1 MRKARFKLAQRFV
14 LFSCLSCT
22 FVISGL
28 LAQSLFADDTE
39 TFGKPSRSEKQVSR
53 LVAQLMQRDHLS
65 RKPLD
70 NSISQRA
77 FDMFVKMLDPMKVY
91 FLQSDVDEFSKKW
104 RDSVDDKMKDGD
116 YEIAF
121 AIFNRF
127 LQRVDE
133 RTKLAESLVDTA
145 FDYTMDEEITTD
157 RDAISFA
164 KNDAEVRDRWRK
176 RIKYN
181 LMVLK
186 NDKDSKVDPKEKLK
200 KRYDAYDKRMHQTDN
215 GDVVEMYVT
224 AITSSF
230 DPHTA
235 YMSKDSFE
243 NFLIS
248 MSLQLEGI
256 GATLQSTDDG
266 YTVIKRVVVGGAADK
281 QGEIVVED
289 KIVGVGQGESGDF
302 VDVTGMKLDDV
313 VQKIRGKAGTT
324 VRLQVLSEDGS
335 DIKTVKIVREKIKLE
350 DSAARGVV
358 FEEGAKSDGSPYKI
372 GVIDLPSF
380 YADMESSKR
389 GSTDARSTTR
399 DVERILE
406 GFSDKG
412 VDSVVIDLR
421 RNGGGSLREAID
433 CTGLFINTGTV
444 VQVKDAYGQIQKHN
458 DERSGM
464 SWDGP
469 VVVLTSK
476 FSASASEILA
486 GAIQDYGRGIVIGD
500 TTTHGK
506 GTVQSLIDLNQLVF
520 GVAKSPNMY
529 GALKITMQQFYRPNG
544 DSTQKRGV
552 LSDIVLP
559 SITDKMDVSEKDL
572 DYPVEWDSVPSA
584 QPKNFGLVKPENLKS
599 LQDGSMARIA
609 TSEKF
614 VKKKD
619 EISAYVEQKN
629 RKTASLNEEKYL
641 LRRKKLNAEK
651 ADKKE
656 IEDQVNH
663 SNLEI
668 KRDYYMDEVL
678 RITVDY
684 LKLLGDNKVA
694 NN

>member
-1 MRKARFKLAQRFV
+1 MRTDRFKFAQQFI
-14 LFSCLSCT
+14 LFSCLTFT
-22 FVISGL
+22 FVISSL
-28 LAQSLFADDTE
+28 LVTDLAADDTE
-39 TFGKPSRSEKQVSR
+39 TFGQPSRSEKTVSR
-53 LVAQLMQRDHLS
+53 LIAKLMQRDHLS

-70 NSISQRA
+70 DKISQRA
-77 FDMFVKMLDPMKVY
+77 FDMYIKMLDPMKVY
-91 FLQSDVDEFSKKW
+91 FLQSDVDDFSSKW
-104 RDSVDDKMKDGD
+104 RHSIDDNMEKGE

-121 AIFNRF
+121 EIYKRF

-133 RTKLAESLVDTA
+133 RSQLAVELVDST
-145 FDYTMDEEITTD
+145 FDYTLDEEIATD
-157 RDAISFA
+157 KEDVKFA
-164 KNDAEVRDRWRK
+164 TNDDEVRDRWRK

-200 KRYDAYDKRMHQTDN
+200 KRYDAYAKRMHQTDN

-224 AITSSF
+224 AITTSF

-235 YMSKDSFE
+235 YMSKESFE
-243 NFLIS
+243 NFLIA

-256 GATLQSTDDG
+256 GATLQSDDDG
-266 YTVIKRVVVGGAADK
+266 YTVIKRIVVGGAADK
-281 QGEIVVED
+281 QGGLEVED
-289 KIVGVGQGESGDF
+289 KIVGVGQGEAGEF

-313 VQKIRGKAGTT
+313 VQKIRGKSGTT

-335 DIKTVKIVREKIKLE
+335 EIKTENIVREKIKLE

-358 FEEGAKSDGSPYKI
+358 FEEGPYKI

-389 GSTDARSTTR
+389 NTTEARSTTK
-399 DVERILE
+399 DVEKILVD
-406 GFSDKG
+406 FQKQG
-412 VDSVVIDLR
+412 VDSVVLDLR

-444 VQVKDAYGQIQKHN
+444 VQVKDAYGKIQKHN

-506 GTVQSLIDLNQLVF
+506 GTVQSLIDLNSILFRVP
-520 GVAKSPNMY
+520 KPPNMY

-559 SITDKMDVSEKDL
+559 SITDKMDVSETDL

-584 QPKNFGLVKPENLKS
+584 QPKNFGLVKPEMLKE
-599 LQDGSMARIA
+599 LQDDSMSRIA
-609 TSEKF
+609 DSEKF
-614 VKKKD
+614 GKKQD
-619 EISAYVEQKN
+619 EIKAYVEQKN
-629 RKTASLNEEKYL
+629 RKTATLNEKKYL
-641 LRRKKLNAEK
+641 ARREKLNAEK
-651 ADKKE
+651 EDEKT

-678 RITVDY
+678 QISVDY
-684 LKLLGDNKVA
+684 LKMLNGKKVA

>member
-1 MRKARFKLAQRFV
+1 MRTDRFKIAQPFV
-14 LFSCLSCT
+14 LLPCLALT
-22 FVISGL
+22 LVIS
-28 LAQSLFADDTE
+28 SLFATDLAADDTE
-39 TFGKPSRSEKQVSR
+39 KFGQPSRSEKTVSR
-53 LVAQLMQRDHLS
+53 LIAKLMQRDHLS

-70 NSISQRA
+70 DKISQRA
-77 FDMFVKMLDPMKVY
+77 FDMYVKMLDPMKVY
-91 FLQSDVDEFSKKW
+91 FLQSDIDEFSSKW
-104 RDSVDDKMKDGD
+104 RESIDDNMKKGE

-121 AIFNRF
+121 EIFSRF
-127 LQRVDE
+127 LDRVNE
-133 RTKLAESLVDTA
+133 RSQLAVELVDSD
-145 FDYTMDEEITTD
+145 FDYSLDEEIATD
-157 RDAISFA
+157 QDDVTFA
-164 KNDAEVRDRWRK
+164 ANEDEVKDRWRK

-186 NDKDSKVDPKEKLK
+186 NDKDSKTDPKEKLK
-200 KRYDAYDKRMHQTDN
+200 KRYEAYAKRMQQTDN

-224 AITSSF
+224 AITTSF

-235 YMSKDSFE
+235 YMSKESFE

-248 MSLQLEGI
+248 MSLKLEGI
-256 GATLQSTDDG
+256 GATLQADDDG
-266 YTVIKRVVVGGAADK
+266 YTVIKRIVVGGAADK
-281 QGEIVVED
+281 QGGLKVED
-289 KIVGVGQGESGDF
+289 KIVGVAQGEDGEF
-302 VDVTGMKLDDV
+302 VDVIGMKLDDV
-313 VQKIRGKAGTT
+313 VQKIRGKSGTT
-324 VRLQVLSEDGS
+324 VRLQAMSEDGN
-335 DIKTVKIVREKIKLE
+335 DIKTVNIVREKIKLE
-350 DSAARGVV
+350 DSAAQGAI
-358 FEEGAKSDGSPYKI
+358 FEEGPYKV

-380 YADMESSKR
+380 YADMESSR
-389 GSTDARSTTR
+389 TNSSEARSTTK

-406 GFSDKG
+406 DFKKQG
-412 VDSVVIDLR
+412 VDSVVLDLR

-444 VQVKDAYGQIQKHN
+444 VQVKDAYGKIQKHN

-464 SWDGP
+464 TWDGP

-486 GAIQDYGRGIVIGD
+486 GAIQDYGRGIVVGD

-584 QPKNFGLVKPENLKS
+584 QPKNFGLVKPEMLKR
-599 LQDGSMARIA
+599 LQDSSMSRVAD
-609 TSEKF
+609 SDKF
-614 VKKKD
+614 SKKQE
-619 EISAYVEQKN
+619 EIKAYVEQKN
-629 RKTASLNEEKYL
+629 RKSATLNEEKYL
-641 LRRKKLNAEK
+641 ARREKLNAEK
-651 ADKKE
+651 EDQKLIEKQVNSSSKE
-656 IEDQVNH
+656 IE
-663 SNLEI
+663 
-668 KRDYYMDEVL
+668 RDYYLDEVL
-678 RITVDY
+678 KITADY
-684 LKLLGDNKVA
+684 LKMLPNKKVA

>member
-1 MRKARFKLAQRFV
+1 MRTDRFKLAQQFI
-14 LFSCLSCT
+14 LFSCLTFS

-28 LAQSLFADDTE
+28 LVTDLVADDTE
-39 TFGKPSRSEKQVSR
+39 TFGQPSRSEKTVSR
-53 LVAQLMQRDHLS
+53 LIAKLMQRDHLS

-70 NSISQRA
+70 DKISQRA
-77 FDMFVKMLDPMKVY
+77 FDMYIKMLDPMKVY
-91 FLQSDVDEFSKKW
+91 FLQSDVDDFSSKW
-104 RDSVDDKMKDGD
+104 RDSIDDNMEKGE

-121 AIFNRF
+121 EIYKRF

-133 RTKLAESLVDTA
+133 RSQLAIELVDST
-145 FDYTMDEEITTD
+145 FDYTLDEEIATD
-157 RDAISFA
+157 KEDVKFA
-164 KNDAEVRDRWRK
+164 NNDDEVRDRWRK

-200 KRYDAYDKRMHQTDN
+200 KRYDAYAKRMHQTDN

-224 AITSSF
+224 AITTSF

-235 YMSKDSFE
+235 YMSKESFE
-243 NFLIS
+243 NFLIA

-256 GATLQSTDDG
+256 GATLQSDDDG
-266 YTVIKRVVVGGAADK
+266 YTVIKRIVVGGAADK
-281 QGEIVVED
+281 QGGLEVED
-289 KIVGVGQGESGDF
+289 KIVGVAQGEAGEF

-313 VQKIRGKAGTT
+313 VQKIRGKSGTT

-335 DIKTVKIVREKIKLE
+335 EIKTENIVREKIKLE

-358 FEEGAKSDGSPYKI
+358 FEEGPYKI

-389 GSTDARSTTR
+389 NTTEARSTTK
-399 DVERILE
+399 DVEKILVD
-406 GFSDKG
+406 FQKQG
-412 VDSVVIDLR
+412 VDSVVLDLR

-444 VQVKDAYGQIQKHN
+444 VQVKDAYGKIQKHN

-506 GTVQSLIDLNQLVF
+506 GTVQSLIDLNQILFRVP
-520 GVAKSPNMY
+520 KPPNMY

-559 SITDKMDVSEKDL
+559 SITDKMDVSETDL

-584 QPKNFGLVKPENLKS
+584 QPKNFGLVKPEMLKE
-599 LQDGSMARIA
+599 LQDDSMSRIA
-609 TSEKF
+609 DSEKF
-614 VKKKD
+614 GKKQE
-619 EISAYVEQKN
+619 EIKAYVEQKN
-629 RKTASLNEEKYL
+629 RKTATLNEKKYL
-641 LRRKKLNAEK
+641 ARREKLNAEK
-651 ADKKE
+651 EDEKT

-678 RITVDY
+678 QITVDY
-684 LKLLGDNKVA
+684 LKMLNGKKVA

>member
-1 MRKARFKLAQRFV
+1 MRTDRFKFAQQFI
-14 LFSCLSCT
+14 LFSCLTFT
-22 FVISGL
+22 FVISSL
-28 LAQSLFADDTE
+28 LVTDLVADDTE
-39 TFGKPSRSEKQVSR
+39 TFGQPSRSEKTVSR
-53 LVAQLMQRDHLS
+53 VIAKLMQRDHLS

-70 NSISQRA
+70 DKISQRA
-77 FDMFVKMLDPMKVY
+77 FDMYIKMLDPMKVY
-91 FLQSDVDEFSKKW
+91 FLQSDVDEFSSKW
-104 RDSVDDKMKDGD
+104 RDSIDDNMEKGE

-121 AIFNRF
+121 EIFKRV

-133 RTKLAESLVDTA
+133 RSQLAVELVDST
-145 FDYTMDEEITTD
+145 FDYTLDEEIATD
-157 RDAISFA
+157 KEDVKFA
-164 KNDAEVRDRWRK
+164 TNDDEVRDRWRK

-200 KRYDAYDKRMHQTDN
+200 KRYDAYAKRMHQTDN

-224 AITSSF
+224 AITTSF

-235 YMSKDSFE
+235 YMSKESFE
-243 NFLIS
+243 NFLIA

-256 GATLQSTDDG
+256 GATLQSDDDG
-266 YTVIKRVVVGGAADK
+266 YTVIKRIVVGGAADK
-281 QGEIVVED
+281 QGGLEVED
-289 KIVGVGQGESGDF
+289 KIVGVAQGEAGEF

-313 VQKIRGKAGTT
+313 VQKIRGKSGTT

-335 DIKTVKIVREKIKLE
+335 EIKTENIVREKIKLE

-358 FEEGAKSDGSPYKI
+358 FEEGPYKI

-389 GSTDARSTTR
+389 NTTEARSTTK
-399 DVERILE
+399 DVEKILVD
-406 GFSDKG
+406 FQMQG
-412 VDSVVIDLR
+412 VDSVVLDLR

-444 VQVKDAYGQIQKHN
+444 VQVKDAYGKIQKHN

-506 GTVQSLIDLNQLVF
+506 GTVQSLIDLNQVLFRVP
-520 GVAKSPNMY
+520 KPPNMY

-559 SITDKMDVSEKDL
+559 SITDKMDVSETDL

-584 QPKNFGLVKPENLKS
+584 QPKNFGLVKPKMLKE
-599 LQDGSMARIA
+599 LQDDSMSRIA
-609 TSEKF
+609 ASEKF
-614 VKKKD
+614 TRKQE
-619 EISAYVEQKN
+619 EIKAYVEQKN
-629 RKTASLNEEKYL
+629 RKTATLNEEKYL
-641 LRRKKLNAEK
+641 ARREKLNAEK
-651 ADKKE
+651 EDKKT

-668 KRDYYMDEVL
+668 KRDYYLNEVL
-678 RITVDY
+678 LITADY
-684 LKLLGDNKVA
+684 LKMLNGKKVA

>member
-1 MRKARFKLAQRFV
+1 MRTDRFKFAQQFI
-14 LFSCLSCT
+14 LFSCLTFT
-22 FVISGL
+22 FVISSL
-28 LAQSLFADDTE
+28 LVTDLAADDTE
-39 TFGKPSRSEKQVSR
+39 TFGQPSRSEKTVSR
-53 LVAQLMQRDHLS
+53 LIAKLMQRDHLS

-70 NSISQRA
+70 DKISQRA
-77 FDMFVKMLDPMKVY
+77 FDMYIKMLDPMKVY
-91 FLQSDVDEFSKKW
+91 FLQSDVDDFSSKW
-104 RDSVDDKMKDGD
+104 RDSIDDNMEKGE

-121 AIFNRF
+121 EIYKRF

-133 RTKLAESLVDTA
+133 RSQLAVELVDSS
-145 FDYTMDEEITTD
+145 FDYTLDEEIATD
-157 RDAISFA
+157 KEDVKFA
-164 KNDAEVRDRWRK
+164 TNDDEVRDRWRK

-200 KRYDAYDKRMHQTDN
+200 KRYDAYAKRMHQTDN

-224 AITSSF
+224 AITTSF

-235 YMSKDSFE
+235 YMSKESFE
-243 NFLIS
+243 NFLIA

-256 GATLQSTDDG
+256 GATLQSDDDG
-266 YTVIKRVVVGGAADK
+266 YTVIKRIVVGGAADK
-281 QGEIVVED
+281 QGGLEVED
-289 KIVGVGQGESGDF
+289 KIVGVAQGEAGEF

-313 VQKIRGKAGTT
+313 VQKIRGKSGTT

-335 DIKTVKIVREKIKLE
+335 EIKTENIVREKIKLE

-358 FEEGAKSDGSPYKI
+358 FEEGPYKI

-389 GSTDARSTTR
+389 NTTEARSTTK
-399 DVERILE
+399 DVEKILVD
-406 GFSDKG
+406 FQKQG
-412 VDSVVIDLR
+412 VDSVVLDLR

-444 VQVKDAYGQIQKHN
+444 VQVKDAYGKIQKHN

-506 GTVQSLIDLNQLVF
+506 GTVQSLIDLNSILFRVP
-520 GVAKSPNMY
+520 KPPNMY

-559 SITDKMDVSEKDL
+559 SITDKMDVSETDL

-584 QPKNFGLVKPENLKS
+584 QPKNFGLVKPEMLKE
-599 LQDGSMARIA
+599 LQDDSMSRIA
-609 TSEKF
+609 DSEKF
-614 VKKKD
+614 GKKQE
-619 EISAYVEQKN
+619 EIKAYVEQKN
-629 RKTASLNEEKYL
+629 RKTATLNEKKYL
-641 LRRKKLNAEK
+641 ARREKLNAEK
-651 ADKKE
+651 EDEKT

-678 RITVDY
+678 QISVDY
-684 LKLLGDNKVA
+684 LKMLNGKKVA

>member
-1 MRKARFKLAQRFV
+1 MRTDRFKIAQPFV
-14 LFSCLSCT
+14 LLPCLALT
-22 FVISGL
+22 LVIS
-28 LAQSLFADDTE
+28 SLFANDLAADDTE
-39 TFGKPSRSEKQVSR
+39 KFGQPSRSEKTVSR
-53 LVAQLMQRDHLS
+53 LIAKLMQRDHLS

-70 NSISQRA
+70 DKISQRA
-77 FDMFVKMLDPMKVY
+77 FDMYIKMLDPMKVY
-91 FLQSDVDEFSKKW
+91 FLQSDIDEFSSKW
-104 RDSVDDKMKDGD
+104 RESIDDNMKKGE

-121 AIFNRF
+121 EIFSRF
-127 LQRVDE
+127 LDRVNE
-133 RTKLAESLVDTA
+133 RSQLAVELVDSD
-145 FDYTMDEEITTD
+145 FDYSLDEEIATD
-157 RDAISFA
+157 QDDVTFA
-164 KNDAEVRDRWRK
+164 ANEDEVKDRWRK

-186 NDKDSKVDPKEKLK
+186 NDKDAKTDPKEKLK
-200 KRYDAYDKRMHQTDN
+200 KRYEAYAKRMQQTDN

-224 AITSSF
+224 AITTSF

-235 YMSKDSFE
+235 YMSKESFE

-248 MSLQLEGI
+248 MSLKLEGI
-256 GATLQSTDDG
+256 GATLQADDDG
-266 YTVIKRVVVGGAADK
+266 YTVIKRIVVGGAADK
-281 QGEIVVED
+281 QGGLEVED
-289 KIVGVGQGESGDF
+289 KIVGVAQGEDGEF
-302 VDVTGMKLDDV
+302 VDVIGMKLDDV
-313 VQKIRGKAGTT
+313 VQKIRGKSGTT
-324 VRLQVLSEDGS
+324 VRLQAMSEDGN
-335 DIKTVKIVREKIKLE
+335 DIKTVNIVREKIKLE
-350 DSAARGVV
+350 DSAAQGVV
-358 FEEGAKSDGSPYKI
+358 FEEGPYKV

-380 YADMESSKR
+380 YADMESSR
-389 GSTDARSTTR
+389 RNSSEARSTTK

-406 GFSDKG
+406 DFKKQG
-412 VDSVVIDLR
+412 VDSVVLDLR

-444 VQVKDAYGQIQKHN
+444 VQVKDAYGKIQKHN

-464 SWDGP
+464 TWDGP

-486 GAIQDYGRGIVIGD
+486 GAIQDYGRGIVVGD

-584 QPKNFGLVKPENLKS
+584 QPKNFGLVKPEMLKR
-599 LQDGSMARIA
+599 LQDSSMSRVAD
-609 TSEKF
+609 SDKF
-614 VKKKD
+614 SKKQE
-619 EISAYVEQKN
+619 EIKAYVEQKN
-629 RKTASLNEEKYL
+629 RKSATLNEEKYL
-641 LRRKKLNAEK
+641 ARREKLNAEK
-651 ADKKE
+651 EDQKLIEKQVNGSSKE
-656 IEDQVNH
+656 IE
-663 SNLEI
+663 
-668 KRDYYMDEVL
+668 RDYYLDEVL
-678 RITVDY
+678 KITADY
-684 LKLLGDNKVA
+684 LKMLPNKKVA

>member
-1 MRKARFKLAQRFV
+1 MRTDRFKFAQQFI
-14 LFSCLSCT
+14 LFSCLT
-22 FVISGL
+22 FAFIISSL
-28 LAQSLFADDTE
+28 LVNDLVADDTE
-39 TFGKPSRSEKQVSR
+39 TFGQPSRSEKTVSR
-53 LVAQLMQRDHLS
+53 LIAKLMQRDHLS

-70 NSISQRA
+70 DKISQRA
-77 FDMFVKMLDPMKVY
+77 FDMYIKMLDPMKVY
-91 FLQSDVDEFSKKW
+91 FLQSDVDEFSSKW
-104 RDSVDDKMKDGD
+104 RDSVDDNMKKGE

-121 AIFNRF
+121 EIFNRF

-133 RTKLAESLVDTA
+133 RSQLAVELVDST
-145 FDYTMDEEITTD
+145 FDYTLDEEIATD
-157 RDAISFA
+157 QEDVKFA
-164 KNDAEVRDRWRK
+164 TNDDEVRDRWRK

-186 NDKDSKVDPKEKLK
+186 NDKDSKVDPKAKLK
-200 KRYDAYDKRMHQTDN
+200 KRDEAYAKRMHQTDN

-224 AITSSF
+224 AITTSF

-235 YMSKDSFE
+235 YMSKESFE
-243 NFLIS
+243 NFLIA

-256 GATLQSTDDG
+256 GATLQSDDDG
-266 YTVIKRVVVGGAADK
+266 YTVIKRIVVGGAADK
-281 QGEIVVED
+281 QGALEVED
-289 KIVGVGQGESGDF
+289 KIVGVAQGEEGES

-313 VQKIRGKAGTT
+313 VQKIRGKSGTT

-335 DIKTVKIVREKIKLE
+335 EIKTVNIVREKIKLE

-358 FEEGAKSDGSPYKI
+358 FEEGPYKI

-389 GSTDARSTTR
+389 NTTEARSTTK
-399 DVERILE
+399 DVEKILND
-406 GFSDKG
+406 FQKQG
-412 VDSVVIDLR
+412 VDSVVLDLR

-444 VQVKDAYGQIQKHN
+444 VQVKDAYGKIQKHN

-486 GAIQDYGRGIVIGD
+486 GAIQDYGRGVVVGD

-520 GVAKSPNMY
+520 GVTKSPNVY

-584 QPKNFGLVKPENLKS
+584 QPKNFGLVKPEWLKK
-599 LQDGSMARIA
+599 LQDDSMSRIA
-609 TSEKF
+609 DSEKF
-614 VKKKD
+614 GKKQDQIK
-619 EISAYVEQKN
+619 AYVEQKN
-629 RKTASLNEEKYL
+629 RKMATLNEKKYL
-641 LRRKKLNAEK
+641 ARREKLNAEK
-651 ADKKE
+651 EDQKT

-668 KRDYYMDEVL
+668 KRDYYLDEVL
-678 RITVDY
+678 QITVDY
-684 LKLLGDNKVA
+684 LKMLKGKKVA

>member
-1 MRKARFKLAQRFV
+1 MRTDRFKIAQHFV
-14 LFSCLSCT
+14 LLPCLAFT
-22 FVISGL
+22 LVIS
-28 LAQSLFADDTE
+28 SLFTTDLAADDTE
-39 TFGKPSRSEKQVSR
+39 KFGQPSRSEKTVSR
-53 LVAQLMQRDHLS
+53 LIARLMQRDHLS

-70 NSISQRA
+70 DKISQRA
-77 FDMFVKMLDPMKVY
+77 FDMYVKMLDPMKVY
-91 FLQSDVDEFSKKW
+91 FLQSDIDEFSSKW
-104 RDSVDDKMKDGD
+104 RESIDDNMKNGE

-121 AIFNRF
+121 KIFNRF
-127 LQRVDE
+127 LDRVNE
-133 RTKLAESLVDTA
+133 RSQLAVELVDSN
-145 FDYTMDEEITTD
+145 FDYSLDEEIATD
-157 RDAISFA
+157 QDDVKFA
-164 KNDAEVRDRWRK
+164 ANEDEVKDRWRK

-200 KRYDAYDKRMHQTDN
+200 KRYEAYAKRMHQTDN

-224 AITSSF
+224 AITTSF

-235 YMSKDSFE
+235 YMSKESFE

-248 MSLQLEGI
+248 MSLKLEGI
-256 GATLQSTDDG
+256 GATLQANDDG
-266 YTVIKRVVVGGAADK
+266 YTVIKRIVVGGAADK
-281 QGEIVVED
+281 QGGLVVED
-289 KIVGVGQGESGDF
+289 KIVGVAQGEDGEF
-302 VDVTGMKLDDV
+302 VDVIGMKLDDV
-313 VQKIRGKAGTT
+313 VQKIRGKSGTT
-324 VRLQVLSEDGS
+324 VRLQAMSEDGN
-335 DIKTVKIVREKIKLE
+335 DIKTVSIVREKIKLE
-350 DSAARGVV
+350 DSAAQGVV
-358 FEEGAKSDGSPYKI
+358 FEEGPYKV

-380 YADMESSKR
+380 YADMESSR
-389 GSTDARSTTR
+389 RNSTEARSTTK

-406 GFSDKG
+406 DFKKQG
-412 VDSVVIDLR
+412 VDSIVLDLR

-444 VQVKDAYGQIQKHN
+444 VQVKDAYGKIQKHN

-464 SWDGP
+464 TWEGP

-486 GAIQDYGRGIVIGD
+486 GAIQDYGRGIVVGD

-584 QPKNFGLVKPENLKS
+584 QPKNFDLVKPEMLKE
-599 LQDGSMARIA
+599 LQDNSMSRIA
-609 TSEKF
+609 DSEKF
-614 VKKKD
+614 NKKQE
-619 EISAYVEQKN
+619 EIKAYVEQKN
-629 RKTASLNEEKYL
+629 RKSATLNEEKYL
-641 LRRKKLNAEK
+641 ERREKLNAEK
-651 ADKKE
+651 EDQKL
-656 IEDQVNH
+656 IEDQVNG
-663 SNLEI
+663 SSQEI
-668 KRDYYMDEVL
+668 ERDYYLDEVL
-678 RITVDY
+678 KISVDY
-684 LKLLGDNKVA
+684 LKMLPGKKVA

>member
-1 MRKARFKLAQRFV
+1 MRTDRFKFAQQFI
-14 LFSCLSCT
+14 LFSCLT
-22 FVISGL
+22 FAFIISSL
-28 LAQSLFADDTE
+28 LVNDLVADDTE
-39 TFGKPSRSEKQVSR
+39 TFGQPSRSEKTVSR
-53 LVAQLMQRDHLS
+53 LIAKLMQRDHLS

-70 NSISQRA
+70 DKISQRA
-77 FDMFVKMLDPMKVY
+77 FDMYIKMLDPMKVY
-91 FLQSDVDEFSKKW
+91 FLQSDIDEFSSKW
-104 RDSVDDKMKDGD
+104 RDSVDDNMKKGE

-121 AIFNRF
+121 EIFNRF
-127 LQRVDE
+127 LQRVDD
-133 RTKLAESLVDTA
+133 RSQLAVELVDST
-145 FDYTMDEEITTD
+145 FDYTLDEEIATD
-157 RDAISFA
+157 KEDVKFA
-164 KNDAEVRDRWRK
+164 TNDDEVRDRWRK

-200 KRYDAYDKRMHQTDN
+200 KRYDAYAKRMHQTDN

-224 AITSSF
+224 AITTSF

-235 YMSKDSFE
+235 YMSKESFE
-243 NFLIS
+243 NFLIA

-256 GATLQSTDDG
+256 GATLQSDDDG
-266 YTVIKRVVVGGAADK
+266 YTVIKRIVVGGAADK
-281 QGEIVVED
+281 QGALEVED
-289 KIVGVGQGESGDF
+289 KIVGVAQGEEGES

-313 VQKIRGKAGTT
+313 VQKIRGKSGTT

-335 DIKTVKIVREKIKLE
+335 EIKTVNIVREKIKLE

-358 FEEGAKSDGSPYKI
+358 FEEGPYKI

-389 GSTDARSTTR
+389 NTTEARSTTK
-399 DVERILE
+399 DVEKILND
-406 GFSDKG
+406 FQKQG
-412 VDSVVIDLR
+412 VDSVVLDLR

-444 VQVKDAYGQIQKHN
+444 VQVKDAYGKIQKHN

-486 GAIQDYGRGIVIGD
+486 GAIQDYGRGVVIGD

-520 GVAKSPNMY
+520 GVNKSPNVY

-584 QPKNFGLVKPENLKS
+584 QPKNFGLVKPEMLKK
-599 LQDGSMARIA
+599 LQDDSMSRIA
-609 TSEKF
+609 DSEKF
-614 VKKKD
+614 GKKQDQIK
-619 EISAYVEQKN
+619 AYVEQKN
-629 RKTASLNEEKYL
+629 RKMATLNEKKYL
-641 LRRKKLNAEK
+641 ARREKLNAEK
-651 ADKKE
+651 EDQKT

-668 KRDYYMDEVL
+668 KRDYYLDEVL
-678 RITVDY
+678 KITVDY
-684 LKLLGDNKVA
+684 LKMLKGKKVA

>member
-1 MRKARFKLAQRFV
+1 MRTDRFKFAQQFI
-14 LFSCLSCT
+14 LFSCLTFT
-22 FVISGL
+22 FVISSL
-28 LAQSLFADDTE
+28 LVTDLAADDTE
-39 TFGKPSRSEKQVSR
+39 TFGQPSRSEKTVSR
-53 LVAQLMQRDHLS
+53 LIAKLMQRDHLS

-70 NSISQRA
+70 DKISQRA
-77 FDMFVKMLDPMKVY
+77 FDMYIKMLDPMKVY
-91 FLQSDVDEFSKKW
+91 FLQSDVDDFSSKW
-104 RDSVDDKMKDGD
+104 RHSIDDNMEKGE

-121 AIFNRF
+121 EIYKRF

-133 RTKLAESLVDTA
+133 RSQLAVELVDST
-145 FDYTMDEEITTD
+145 FDYTLDEEIATD
-157 RDAISFA
+157 KEDVKFA
-164 KNDAEVRDRWRK
+164 TNDDEVRDRWRK

-200 KRYDAYDKRMHQTDN
+200 KRYDAYAKRMHQTDN

-224 AITSSF
+224 AITTSF

-235 YMSKDSFE
+235 YMSKESFE
-243 NFLIS
+243 NFLIA

-256 GATLQSTDDG
+256 GATLQSDDDG
-266 YTVIKRVVVGGAADK
+266 YTVIKRIVVGGAADK
-281 QGEIVVED
+281 QGGLEVED
-289 KIVGVGQGESGDF
+289 KIVGVGQGEAGEF

-313 VQKIRGKAGTT
+313 VQKIRGKSGTT

-335 DIKTVKIVREKIKLE
+335 EIKTENIVREKIKLE

-358 FEEGAKSDGSPYKI
+358 FEEGPYKI

-389 GSTDARSTTR
+389 NTTEARSTTK
-399 DVERILE
+399 DVEKILVD
-406 GFSDKG
+406 FQKQG
-412 VDSVVIDLR
+412 VDSVVLDLR

-444 VQVKDAYGQIQKHN
+444 VQVKDAYGKIQKHN

-506 GTVQSLIDLNQLVF
+506 GTVQSLIDLNSILFRVP
-520 GVAKSPNMY
+520 KPPNMY

-559 SITDKMDVSEKDL
+559 SITDKMDVSETDL

-584 QPKNFGLVKPENLKS
+584 QPKNFGLVKPEMLKE
-599 LQDGSMARIA
+599 LQDDSMSRIA
-609 TSEKF
+609 DSEKF
-614 VKKKD
+614 SKKQE
-619 EISAYVEQKN
+619 EIKAYVEQKN
-629 RKTASLNEEKYL
+629 RKTATLNEKKYL
-641 LRRKKLNAEK
+641 ARREKLNAEK
-651 ADKKE
+651 EDEKT

-678 RITVDY
+678 QISVDY
-684 LKLLGDNKVA
+684 LKMLNGKKVA

>member
-1 MRKARFKLAQRFV
+1 MRTDRFKFAQQFI
-14 LFSCLSCT
+14 LFSCLT
-22 FVISGL
+22 FSFAISGL
-28 LAQSLFADDTE
+28 LVTDLVADDTE
-39 TFGKPSRSEKQVSR
+39 TFGQPSRSEKTVSR
-53 LVAQLMQRDHLS
+53 LIAKLMQRDHLS

-70 NSISQRA
+70 DKISQRA
-77 FDMFVKMLDPMKVY
+77 FDMYIKMLDPMKVY
-91 FLQSDVDEFSKKW
+91 FLQSDVDDFSSKW
-104 RDSVDDKMKDGD
+104 RDSIDDNMEKGE

-121 AIFNRF
+121 EIYKRF

-133 RTKLAESLVDTA
+133 RSQLAVELVDST
-145 FDYTMDEEITTD
+145 FDYTLDEEIATD
-157 RDAISFA
+157 KEDVKFA
-164 KNDAEVRDRWRK
+164 TNDDEVKDRWRK

-200 KRYDAYDKRMHQTDN
+200 KRYDAYAKRMHQTDN

-224 AITSSF
+224 AITTSF

-235 YMSKDSFE
+235 YMSKESFE
-243 NFLIS
+243 NFLIA

-256 GATLQSTDDG
+256 GATLQSDDDG
-266 YTVIKRVVVGGAADK
+266 YTVIKRIVVGGAADK
-281 QGEIVVED
+281 QGGLEVED
-289 KIVGVGQGESGDF
+289 KIVGVAQGEAGEF

-313 VQKIRGKAGTT
+313 VQKIRGKSGTT

-335 DIKTVKIVREKIKLE
+335 EIKTENIVREKIKLE

-358 FEEGAKSDGSPYKI
+358 FEEGPYKI

-389 GSTDARSTTR
+389 NTTEARSTTK
-399 DVERILE
+399 DVEKILVD
-406 GFSDKG
+406 FQKQG
-412 VDSVVIDLR
+412 VDSVVLDLR

-444 VQVKDAYGQIQKHN
+444 VQVKDAYGKIQKHN

-506 GTVQSLIDLNQLVF
+506 GTVQSLIDLNQILFRVP
-520 GVAKSPNMY
+520 KPPNMY

-559 SITDKMDVSEKDL
+559 SITDKMDVSETDL

-584 QPKNFGLVKPENLKS
+584 QPKNFGLVKPEMLKE
-599 LQDGSMARIA
+599 LQDDSMSRIA
-609 TSEKF
+609 DSEKF
-614 VKKKD
+614 SKKQE
-619 EISAYVEQKN
+619 EIKAYVEQKN
-629 RKTASLNEEKYL
+629 RKTATLNEKKYL
-641 LRRKKLNAEK
+641 ARREKLNAEK
-651 ADKKE
+651 EDEKT

-678 RITVDY
+678 QISVDY
-684 LKLLGDNKVA
+684 LKMLNGKKVA

>member
-1 MRKARFKLAQRFV
+1 MRTDRFKLAQQFI
-14 LFSCLSCT
+14 LFSCLTFS

-28 LAQSLFADDTE
+28 LVTDLAADDTE
-39 TFGKPSRSEKQVSR
+39 TFGQPSRSEKTVSR
-53 LVAQLMQRDHLS
+53 LIAKLMQRDHLS

-70 NSISQRA
+70 DKISQRA
-77 FDMFVKMLDPMKVY
+77 FDMYIKMLDPMKVY
-91 FLQSDVDEFSKKW
+91 FLQSDVDEFSSKW
-104 RDSVDDKMKDGD
+104 RDSIDDNMEKGE

-121 AIFNRF
+121 EIYKRF

-133 RTKLAESLVDTA
+133 RSQLAVELVDSS
-145 FDYTMDEEITTD
+145 FDYTLDEEIATD
-157 RDAISFA
+157 KEDVKFA
-164 KNDAEVRDRWRK
+164 TNDDEVRDRWRK

-200 KRYDAYDKRMHQTDN
+200 KRYDAYAKRIHQTDN

-224 AITSSF
+224 AITTSF

-235 YMSKDSFE
+235 YMSKESFE
-243 NFLIS
+243 NFLIA

-256 GATLQSTDDG
+256 GATLQSDDDG
-266 YTVIKRVVVGGAADK
+266 YTVIKRIVVGGAADK
-281 QGEIVVED
+281 QGGLEVED
-289 KIVGVGQGESGDF
+289 KIVGVGQGEAGEF

-313 VQKIRGKAGTT
+313 VQKIRGKSGTT

-335 DIKTVKIVREKIKLE
+335 EIKTENIVREKIKLE

-358 FEEGAKSDGSPYKI
+358 FEEGPYKI

-389 GSTDARSTTR
+389 NTTEARSTTK
-399 DVERILE
+399 DVEKILVD
-406 GFSDKG
+406 FQKQG
-412 VDSVVIDLR
+412 VDSVVLDLR

-444 VQVKDAYGQIQKHN
+444 VQVKDAYGKIQKHN

-506 GTVQSLIDLNQLVF
+506 GTVQSLIDLNQILFRVP
-520 GVAKSPNMY
+520 KPPNMY

-559 SITDKMDVSEKDL
+559 SITDKMDVSETDL

-584 QPKNFGLVKPENLKS
+584 QPKNFGLVKPEMLKE
-599 LQDGSMARIA
+599 LQDDSMSRIA
-609 TSEKF
+609 DSEKF
-614 VKKKD
+614 GKKQE
-619 EISAYVEQKN
+619 EIKAYVEQKN
-629 RKTASLNEEKYL
+629 RKTATLNEKKYL
-641 LRRKKLNAEK
+641 ARREKLNAEK
-651 ADKKE
+651 EDEKT

-678 RITVDY
+678 QISVDY
-684 LKLLGDNKVA
+684 LKMLNGKKVA

>member
-1 MRKARFKLAQRFV
+1 MRTDRFKFAQQFI
-14 LFSCLSCT
+14 LFSCLTFT
-22 FVISGL
+22 FVISSL
-28 LAQSLFADDTE
+28 LVTDLAADDTE
-39 TFGKPSRSEKQVSR
+39 TFGQPSRSEKTVSR
-53 LVAQLMQRDHLS
+53 LIAKLMQRDHLS

-70 NSISQRA
+70 DKISQRA
-77 FDMFVKMLDPMKVY
+77 FDMYIKMLDPMKVY
-91 FLQSDVDEFSKKW
+91 FLQSDVDDFSSKW
-104 RDSVDDKMKDGD
+104 RHSIDDNMEKGE

-121 AIFNRF
+121 EIYKRF

-133 RTKLAESLVDTA
+133 RSQLAVELVDST
-145 FDYTMDEEITTD
+145 FDYTLDEEIATD
-157 RDAISFA
+157 KEDVKFA
-164 KNDAEVRDRWRK
+164 TNDDEVRDRWRK

-200 KRYDAYDKRMHQTDN
+200 KRYDAYAKRMHQTDN

-224 AITSSF
+224 AITTSF

-235 YMSKDSFE
+235 YMSKESFE
-243 NFLIS
+243 NFLIA

-256 GATLQSTDDG
+256 GATLQSDDDG
-266 YTVIKRVVVGGAADK
+266 YTVIKRIVVGGAADK
-281 QGEIVVED
+281 QGGLEVED
-289 KIVGVGQGESGDF
+289 KIVGVGQGEAGEF

-313 VQKIRGKAGTT
+313 VQKIRGKSGTT

-335 DIKTVKIVREKIKLE
+335 EIKTENIVREKIKLE

-358 FEEGAKSDGSPYKI
+358 FEEGPYKI

-389 GSTDARSTTR
+389 NTTEARSTTK
-399 DVERILE
+399 DVEKILVD
-406 GFSDKG
+406 FQKQG
-412 VDSVVIDLR
+412 VDSVVLDLR

-444 VQVKDAYGQIQKHN
+444 VQVKDAYGKIQKHN

-506 GTVQSLIDLNQLVF
+506 GTVQSLIDLNSILFRVP
-520 GVAKSPNMY
+520 KPPNMY

-559 SITDKMDVSEKDL
+559 SITDKMDVSETDL

-584 QPKNFGLVKPENLKS
+584 QPKNFGLVKPEMLKE
-599 LQDGSMARIA
+599 LQDDSMSRIA
-609 TSEKF
+609 DSEKF
-614 VKKKD
+614 SKKQE
-619 EISAYVEQKN
+619 EIKAYVEQKN
-629 RKTASLNEEKYL
+629 RKTATLNEKKYL
-641 LRRKKLNAEK
+641 ARREKLNAEK
-651 ADKKE
+651 EDEKT

-678 RITVDY
+678 QISVDY
-684 LKLLGDNKVA
+684 LKMLNGIK
-694 NN
+694 

>member
-1 MRKARFKLAQRFV
+1 MRTDRFKLAQQFI
-14 LFSCLSCT
+14 LFSCLTFS

-28 LAQSLFADDTE
+28 LVTDLAADDTE
-39 TFGKPSRSEKQVSR
+39 TFGQPSRSEKTVSR
-53 LVAQLMQRDHLS
+53 LIAKLMQRDHLS

-70 NSISQRA
+70 DKISQRA
-77 FDMFVKMLDPMKVY
+77 FDMYIKMLDPMKVY
-91 FLQSDVDEFSKKW
+91 FLQSDVDEFSSKW
-104 RDSVDDKMKDGD
+104 RDSIDDNMEKGE

-121 AIFNRF
+121 EIYKRF

-133 RTKLAESLVDTA
+133 RSQLAVELVDSS
-145 FDYTMDEEITTD
+145 FDYTLDEEIATD
-157 RDAISFA
+157 KEDVKFA
-164 KNDAEVRDRWRK
+164 TNDDEVKDRWRK

-200 KRYDAYDKRMHQTDN
+200 KRYDAYAKRIHQTDN

-224 AITSSF
+224 AITTSF

-235 YMSKDSFE
+235 YMSKESFE
-243 NFLIS
+243 NFLIA

-256 GATLQSTDDG
+256 GATLQSDDDG
-266 YTVIKRVVVGGAADK
+266 YTVIKRIVVGGAADK
-281 QGEIVVED
+281 QGGLEVED
-289 KIVGVGQGESGDF
+289 KIVGVAQGEEGEF

-313 VQKIRGKAGTT
+313 VQKIRGKSGTT

-335 DIKTVKIVREKIKLE
+335 EIKTENIVREKIKLE

-358 FEEGAKSDGSPYKI
+358 FEEGPYKI

-389 GSTDARSTTR
+389 NTTEARSTTK
-399 DVERILE
+399 DVEKILVD
-406 GFSDKG
+406 FQKQG
-412 VDSVVIDLR
+412 VDSVVLDLR

-444 VQVKDAYGQIQKHN
+444 VQVKDAYGKIQKHN

-506 GTVQSLIDLNQLVF
+506 GTVQSLIDLNQILFRVP
-520 GVAKSPNMY
+520 KPPNMY

-559 SITDKMDVSEKDL
+559 SITDKMDVSETDL

-584 QPKNFGLVKPENLKS
+584 QPKNFGLVKPEMLKE
-599 LQDGSMARIA
+599 LQDDSMSRIA
-609 TSEKF
+609 DSEKF
-614 VKKKD
+614 GKKQE
-619 EISAYVEQKN
+619 EIKAYVEQKN
-629 RKTASLNEEKYL
+629 RKTATLNEKKYL
-641 LRRKKLNAEK
+641 ARREKLNAEK
-651 ADKKE
+651 EDEKT

-678 RITVDY
+678 QISVDY
-684 LKLLGDNKVA
+684 LKMLNGKKVA

>member
-1 MRKARFKLAQRFV
+1 MRTARFNVAQKII
-14 LFSCLSCT
+14 FSSCVAFTFFISSLS
-22 FVISGL
+22 V
-28 LAQSLFADDTE
+28 ASLVADDTE
-39 TFGKPSRSEKQVSR
+39 TFGKPSRSEKTVSQII
-53 LVAQLMQRDHLS
+53 AKLMQRDHLS

-70 NSISQRA
+70 DKISQRA
-77 FDMFVKMLDPMKVY
+77 FDMYIKTLDPMKVY
-91 FLQSDVDEFSKKW
+91 FLQSDIDEFSSKW
-104 RDSVDDKMKDGD
+104 RDSVDDNMKQGK

-121 AIFNRF
+121 AIFNRL

-133 RTKLAESLVDTA
+133 RTQLAADLVDA
-145 FDYTMDEEITTD
+145 EFDYTLDEEIATD
-157 RDAISFA
+157 QDDVEFA
-164 KNDAEVRDRWRK
+164 NTDAEVKDRWRK

-200 KRYDAYDKRMHQTDN
+200 KRYDAYAKRMHQTDN

-235 YMSKDSFE
+235 YMSRKSFE
-243 NFLIS
+243 NFLIA
-248 MSLQLEGI
+248 MSLELEGI

-266 YTVIKRVVVGGAADK
+266 YTVIKRIVVGGAADK
-281 QGEIVVED
+281 QGGVEVED
-289 KIVGVGQGESGDF
+289 KIVGVAQGEEGEF
-302 VDVTGMKLDDV
+302 VDVTGMKLDNV
-313 VQKIRGKAGTT
+313 VQKIRGKAGTV
-324 VRLQVLSEDGS
+324 VRLQLLSEDGS
-335 DIKTVKIVREKIKLE
+335 DIKTSKIVREKIKLE

-358 FEEGAKSDGSPYKI
+358 FEEGPYKI

-380 YADMESSKR
+380 YADMGGPNRNSAE
-389 GSTDARSTTR
+389 ARSTTK
-399 DVERILE
+399 DVEKILND
-406 GFSDKG
+406 FKKQG
-412 VDSVVIDLR
+412 VDSVVLDLR

-444 VQVKDAYGQIQKHN
+444 VQVKDAYGKIQKHK

-464 SWDGP
+464 SWEGP

-486 GAIQDYGRGIVIGD
+486 GAIQDYGRGLVIGD

-520 GVAKSPNMY
+520 GVAQSPNKY

-559 SITDKMDVSEKDL
+559 SITDKMDVSETDL

-584 QPKNFGLVKPENLKS
+584 DPKNFGLVKPKMLKS
-599 LQDGSMARIA
+599 LQDGSMSRI
-609 TSEKF
+609 SESDKF
-614 VKKKD
+614 KKKQE
-619 EISAYVEQKN
+619 EIKSYVEQKN
-629 RKTASLNEEKYL
+629 RKSASLNEVEYL
-641 LRRKKLNAEK
+641 TRREKLNAEK
-651 ADKKE
+651 EDEKT

-668 KRDYYMDEVL
+668 KRDYYLDEVL
-678 RITVDY
+678 QITVDY
-684 LKLLGDNKVA
+684 LKMLPGKKVVNNK
-694 NN
+694 

>member
-1 MRKARFKLAQRFV
+1 MRTDRFKFAQQFI
-14 LFSCLSCT
+14 LFSCLTFT
-22 FVISGL
+22 FVISSL
-28 LAQSLFADDTE
+28 LVTDLAADDTE
-39 TFGKPSRSEKQVSR
+39 TFGQPSRSEKTVSR
-53 LVAQLMQRDHLS
+53 LIAKLMQRDHLS

-70 NSISQRA
+70 DKISQRA
-77 FDMFVKMLDPMKVY
+77 FDMYIKMLDPMKVY
-91 FLQSDVDEFSKKW
+91 FLQSDVDDFSSKW
-104 RDSVDDKMKDGD
+104 RHSIDDNMEKGE

-121 AIFNRF
+121 EIYKRF

-133 RTKLAESLVDTA
+133 RSQLAVELVDST
-145 FDYTMDEEITTD
+145 FDYTLDEEIATD
-157 RDAISFA
+157 KEDVKFA
-164 KNDAEVRDRWRK
+164 TNDDEVRDRWRK

-200 KRYDAYDKRMHQTDN
+200 KRYDAYAKRMHQTDN

-224 AITSSF
+224 AITTSF

-235 YMSKDSFE
+235 YMSKESFE
-243 NFLIS
+243 NFLIA

-256 GATLQSTDDG
+256 GATLQSDDDG
-266 YTVIKRVVVGGAADK
+266 YTVIKRIVVGGAADK
-281 QGEIVVED
+281 QGGLEVED
-289 KIVGVGQGESGDF
+289 KIVGVGQGEAGEF

-313 VQKIRGKAGTT
+313 VQKIRGKSGTT

-335 DIKTVKIVREKIKLE
+335 EIKTENIVREKIKLE

-358 FEEGAKSDGSPYKI
+358 FEEGPYKI

-389 GSTDARSTTR
+389 NTTEARSTTK
-399 DVERILE
+399 DVEKILVD
-406 GFSDKG
+406 FQKQG
-412 VDSVVIDLR
+412 VDSVVLDLR

-444 VQVKDAYGQIQKHN
+444 VQVKDAYGKIQKHN

-506 GTVQSLIDLNQLVF
+506 GTVQSLIDLNSILFRVP
-520 GVAKSPNMY
+520 KPPNMY

-559 SITDKMDVSEKDL
+559 SITDKMDVSETDL

-584 QPKNFGLVKPENLKS
+584 QPKNFGLVKPEMFKE
-599 LQDGSMARIA
+599 LQDDSMSRIA
-609 TSEKF
+609 DSEKF
-614 VKKKD
+614 SKKQE
-619 EISAYVEQKN
+619 EIKAYVEQKN
-629 RKTASLNEEKYL
+629 RKTATLNEKKYL
-641 LRRKKLNAEK
+641 ARREKLNAEK
-651 ADKKE
+651 EDEKT

-678 RITVDY
+678 QISVDY
-684 LKLLGDNKVA
+684 LKMLNGKKVA

>member
-1 MRKARFKLAQRFV
+1 MRTDRFKFAQQFI
-14 LFSCLSCT
+14 LFSCFT
-22 FVISGL
+22 FAFVISSL
-28 LAQSLFADDTE
+28 LVNDLVADDTE
-39 TFGKPSRSEKQVSR
+39 TFGQPSRSEKTVSR
-53 LVAQLMQRDHLS
+53 LIAKLMQRDHLS

-70 NSISQRA
+70 DKISQRA
-77 FDMFVKMLDPMKVY
+77 FDMYIKMLDPMKVY
-91 FLQSDVDEFSKKW
+91 FLQSDVDEFSSKW
-104 RDSVDDKMKDGD
+104 RDSVDDNMKKGEF
-116 YEIAF
+116 EIAF
-121 AIFNRF
+121 EIFNRF

-133 RTKLAESLVDTA
+133 RSQLAVALVDST
-145 FDYTMDEEITTD
+145 FDYTLDEEIVTD
-157 RDAISFA
+157 QEDVKFA
-164 KNDAEVRDRWRK
+164 TNDDEVRDRWRK

-200 KRYDAYDKRMHQTDN
+200 KRYEAYAKRMHQTDN

-224 AITSSF
+224 AITTSF

-235 YMSKDSFE
+235 YMSKESFE
-243 NFLIS
+243 NFLIA

-256 GATLQSTDDG
+256 GATLQSDDDG
-266 YTVIKRVVVGGAADK
+266 YTVIKRIVVGGAADK
-281 QGEIVVED
+281 QGALEVED
-289 KIVGVGQGESGDF
+289 KIVGVAQGEEGES

-313 VQKIRGKAGTT
+313 VQKIRGKSGTT

-335 DIKTVKIVREKIKLE
+335 EIKTVNIVREKIKLE

-358 FEEGAKSDGSPYKI
+358 FEEGPYKI

-389 GSTDARSTTR
+389 NTTESRSTTK
-399 DVERILE
+399 DVEKILND
-406 GFSDKG
+406 FQKQG
-412 VDSVVIDLR
+412 VDSVVLDLR

-444 VQVKDAYGQIQKHN
+444 VQVKDAYGKIQKHN

-486 GAIQDYGRGIVIGD
+486 GAIQDYGRGVVVGD

-520 GVAKSPNMY
+520 GVTKSPNMY

-584 QPKNFGLVKPENLKS
+584 QPKNFGLVKPEMLKK
-599 LQDGSMARIA
+599 LQDDSMSRIA
-609 TSEKF
+609 DSEKF
-614 VKKKD
+614 GKKQDQIK
-619 EISAYVEQKN
+619 AYVEQKN
-629 RKTASLNEEKYL
+629 RKMATLNEEKYL
-641 LRRKKLNAEK
+641 ARREKLNAEK
-651 ADKKE
+651 EEQKT

-668 KRDYYMDEVL
+668 KRDYYLDEVL
-678 RITVDY
+678 QITADY
-684 LKLLGDNKVA
+684 LKMLKGKKVA

>member
-1 MRKARFKLAQRFV
+1 MRTDRFKFAQQFI
-14 LFSCLSCT
+14 LFSCLTFS

-28 LAQSLFADDTE
+28 LVTDLVADDTE
-39 TFGKPSRSEKQVSR
+39 TFGQPSRSEKTVSR
-53 LVAQLMQRDHLS
+53 LIAKLMQRDHLS

-70 NSISQRA
+70 DKISQRA
-77 FDMFVKMLDPMKVY
+77 FDMYIKMLDPMKVY
-91 FLQSDVDEFSKKW
+91 FLQSDVDDFSSKW
-104 RDSVDDKMKDGD
+104 RHSIDDNMEKGE

-121 AIFNRF
+121 EIYKRF

-133 RTKLAESLVDTA
+133 RSQLAVELVDST
-145 FDYTMDEEITTD
+145 FDYTLDEEIATD
-157 RDAISFA
+157 KEDVKFA
-164 KNDAEVRDRWRK
+164 NNDDEVRDRWRK

-200 KRYDAYDKRMHQTDN
+200 KRYDAYAKRMHQTDN

-224 AITSSF
+224 AITTSF

-235 YMSKDSFE
+235 YMSKESFE
-243 NFLIS
+243 NFLIA

-256 GATLQSTDDG
+256 GATLQSDDDG
-266 YTVIKRVVVGGAADK
+266 YTVIKRIVVGGAADK
-281 QGEIVVED
+281 QGGLEVED
-289 KIVGVGQGESGDF
+289 KIVGVGQGEAGEF

-313 VQKIRGKAGTT
+313 VQKIRGKSGTT

-335 DIKTVKIVREKIKLE
+335 EIKTENIVREKIKLE

-358 FEEGAKSDGSPYKI
+358 FEEGPYKI

-389 GSTDARSTTR
+389 NTTEARSTTK
-399 DVERILE
+399 DVEKILVD
-406 GFSDKG
+406 FQKQG
-412 VDSVVIDLR
+412 VDSVVLDLR

-444 VQVKDAYGQIQKHN
+444 VQVKDAYGKIQKHN

-506 GTVQSLIDLNQLVF
+506 GTVQSLIDLNSILFRVP
-520 GVAKSPNMY
+520 KPPNMY

-559 SITDKMDVSEKDL
+559 SITDKMDVSETDL

-584 QPKNFGLVKPENLKS
+584 QPKNFGLVKPEMLKE
-599 LQDGSMARIA
+599 LQDDSMSRIA
-609 TSEKF
+609 DSEKF
-614 VKKKD
+614 SKKQE
-619 EISAYVEQKN
+619 EIKAYVEQKN
-629 RKTASLNEEKYL
+629 RKTATLNEKKYL
-641 LRRKKLNAEK
+641 ARREKLNAEK
-651 ADKKE
+651 EDEKT

-678 RITVDY
+678 QISVDY
-684 LKLLGDNKVA
+684 LKMLNGKKVA

>member
-1 MRKARFKLAQRFV
+1 MRTDRFKLAQQFI
-14 LFSCLSCT
+14 LFSCLTFS

-28 LAQSLFADDTE
+28 LVTDLAADDTE
-39 TFGKPSRSEKQVSR
+39 TFGQPSRSEKTVSR
-53 LVAQLMQRDHLS
+53 LIAKLMQRDHLS

-70 NSISQRA
+70 DKISQRA
-77 FDMFVKMLDPMKVY
+77 FDMYIKMLDPMKVY
-91 FLQSDVDEFSKKW
+91 FLQSDVDEFSSKW
-104 RDSVDDKMKDGD
+104 RDSIDDNMEKGE

-121 AIFNRF
+121 EIYKRF

-133 RTKLAESLVDTA
+133 RSQLAVELVDST
-145 FDYTMDEEITTD
+145 FDYTLDEEIATD
-157 RDAISFA
+157 KEDVKFA
-164 KNDAEVRDRWRK
+164 TNDDEVRDRWRK

-200 KRYDAYDKRMHQTDN
+200 KRYDAYAKRMHQTDN

-224 AITSSF
+224 AITTSF

-235 YMSKDSFE
+235 YMSKESFE
-243 NFLIS
+243 NFLIA

-256 GATLQSTDDG
+256 GATLQSDDDG
-266 YTVIKRVVVGGAADK
+266 YTVIKRIVVGGAADK
-281 QGEIVVED
+281 QGGLEVED
-289 KIVGVGQGESGDF
+289 KIVGVGQGEAGEF

-313 VQKIRGKAGTT
+313 VQKIRGKSGTT

-335 DIKTVKIVREKIKLE
+335 EIKTENIVREKIKLE

-358 FEEGAKSDGSPYKI
+358 FEEGPYKI

-389 GSTDARSTTR
+389 NTTEARSTTK
-399 DVERILE
+399 DVEKILVD
-406 GFSDKG
+406 FQKQG
-412 VDSVVIDLR
+412 VDSVVLDLR

-444 VQVKDAYGQIQKHN
+444 VQVKDAYGKIQKHN

-506 GTVQSLIDLNQLVF
+506 GTVQSLIDLNQILFRVP
-520 GVAKSPNMY
+520 KPPNMY

-559 SITDKMDVSEKDL
+559 SITDKMDVSETDL

-584 QPKNFGLVKPENLKS
+584 QPKNFGLVKPEMLKE
-599 LQDGSMARIA
+599 LQDDSMSRIA
-609 TSEKF
+609 DSEKF
-614 VKKKD
+614 GKKQE
-619 EISAYVEQKN
+619 EIKAYVEQKN
-629 RKTASLNEEKYL
+629 RKTATLNEKKYL
-641 LRRKKLNAEK
+641 ARREKLNAEK
-651 ADKKE
+651 EDEKT

-678 RITVDY
+678 QISVDY
-684 LKLLGDNKVA
+684 LKMLNGKKVA